1 MDEARAEQLGKKP
14 IEADL
19 ARVDAI
25 ADKAALIPTI
35 ASFQR
40 EGVTGLFMAFVA
52 NDFKK
57 SDQYILYLNQSG
69 LSLPDEAYYR
79 EDKFKPIREKFVA
92 HVEKMFELAGIP
104 EPKAEA
110 AKVMAVETALA
121 KNHWD
126 RVKSRDRTLTYNKM
140 DRKALDSLSPGVDWN
155 AWFSTFGDAK
165 IDDVVVR
172 QPDYF
177 KALSTILDD
186 NSACRLEDLAQV
198 ADPAPTRRRS
208 SASRSSMR
216 TSRSSRKL

>member
-1 MDEARAEQLGKKP
+1 MDEARADQLGKKP

-25 ADKAALIPTI
+25 TDKAALDP
-35 ASFQR
+35 APSPSFQR
-40 EGVTGLFMAFVA
+40 EGVTGLFAAFVS
-52 NDFKK
+52 NDAKK

-69 LSLPDEAYYR
+69 LSLPDESYYR

-92 HVEKMFELAGIP
+92 HVEKMFALAGIP

-140 DRKALDSLSPGVDWN
+140 DRKALDSLSPGFDWN
-155 AWFSTFGDAK
+155 AWFSTYGDAK
-165 IDDVVVR
+165 IDEVVVR

-177 KALSTILDD
+177 KAHQQDP
-186 NSACRLEDLAQV
+186 RR
-198 ADPAPTRRRS
+198 DPARPTGRPG
-208 SASRSSMR
+208 
-216 TSRSSRKL
+216 